1 VEVIMIC
8 RREILVGVVGALL
21 LVSATGAA
29 LAQATA
35 AKAPAA
41 TAATPP
47 KFVTPFKGEGQVQI
61 LNPQASRE
69 GNMVVTRIK
78 VKNVSKGPL
87 VGFKVDEYWYS
98 AKGETISGSP
108 TFRHLKPF
116 MPNDVIDVLLR
127 SPWNDQMATGR
138 SLRQFA
144 HQNGSIKATVVPKF
158 KD

>member
-1 VEVIMIC
+1 LEVIMIG
-8 RREILVGVVGALL
+8 RRETFVGVVGALL

-29 LAQATA
+29 LAQAPA
-35 AKAPAA
+35 AKAQPAA
-41 TAATPP
+41 AAAAPP

-61 LNPQASRE
+61 LNPQSARE
-69 GNMVVTRIK
+69 GNMLVTRIK

-87 VGFKVDEYWYS
+87 VGFKADEYWYS

-116 MPNDVIDVLLR
+116 MPNDVIEVVLR
-127 SPWNDQMATGR
+127 SPWSAQMSR

-144 HQNGSIKATVVPKF
+144 HQNGSVKATLVPKF
-158 KD
+158 KDS

>member
-1 VEVIMIC
+1 
-8 RREILVGVVGALL
+8 
-21 LVSATGAA
+21 
-29 LAQATA
+29 
-35 AKAPAA
+35 
-41 TAATPP
+41 
-47 KFVTPFKGEGQVQI
+47 
-61 LNPQASRE
+61 
-69 GNMVVTRIK
+69 MVVTRIK

>member
-1 VEVIMIC
+1 MIG
-8 RREILVGVVGALL
+8 RREIFVGIIGALL
-21 LVSATGAA
+21 LASAGGAA
-29 LAQATA
+29 FGQAPAGKAQPA
-35 AKAPAA
+35 AAPAA
-41 TAATPP
+41 AAAP
-47 KFVTPFKGEGQVQI
+47 KFVTPMKGEGQIQI
-61 LNPQASRE
+61 LNPQSNRE

-87 VGFKVDEYWYS
+87 VGFKADEYWYS

-116 MPNDVIDVLLR
+116 MPNDVVEVVLR

-144 HQNGSIKATVVPKF
+144 HQNGSVKATVVPRF
-158 KD
+158 KDS